1 MRLCD
6 GKFTSNTEMDA
17 VFGNWPFELS
27 DFQKW
32 AIKAIYEKHHA
43 LITAHTGS
51 GKTLL
56 AECAIIRAYK
66 LGVKL
71 IYTSPI
77 KALSN
82 QKIREFQD
90 KFPHISFG
98 IITGDTSF
106 NPDADVLIMTTEVL
120 RNTLFQMKNIEENP
134 DMAEKTKLH
143 FKIDIQKELGFVV
156 FDEVHYINDAYRGHV
171 WEETMMMLPQNVQMV
186 MLSATINKP
195 EKFAQWIENQSGK
208 EVWLCPTEKRVVP
221 LEHHTF
227 FTMPE
232 SQIKKFDKKTQA
244 NIMSIYEKPIT
255 LKKQGSLFNE
265 TGYHK
270 TIKVL
275 NELNKANVWVNQ
287 YFAFNQLIRHLKSA
301 DKLPAITFIFSRKR
315 AQIFAE
321 KVEISLFPEDSKIP
335 SIIEKEC
342 QQILMKLPN
351 YKEYI
356 ALPEYITIIKLLQ
369 KGIAFHHA
377 GMPQVFREMIER
389 LFDKKYI
396 YLLCATETFAVGLN
410 MPTRSVIFP
419 SLSKFDGQK
428 FRLLLPHEYGQQSGR
443 AGRRGIDILGDVWHM
458 VNTIHKGNQNI
469 CASDYKHIIT
479 GPPQTL
485 SSKFQINFSLAL
497 KLISINNMDMESF
510 IKKSMISESINAQR
524 QSVEAKIVELEQV
537 YSSKTA
543 YTFTDDSVIEKYQA
557 LLEKSGLLRGKKKKK
572 NTRELSNLISEY
584 KHLKQDIHNIDA
596 KVAAKEDLNVFKKK
610 LININLYVKE
620 EVVVLI
626 DILEKEGFIETIKEE
641 ITEEIKEEITDT
653 TDTTNTTDTTET
665 TDNNNI
671 TKTNEKI
678 VLTEKGDIANN
689 IQELHSLAMADVL
702 NNRIFDNL
710 DPVEFVSVLSA
721 FAHISIPADQ
731 KVVSISQIEAP
742 DIVIE
747 TLKQIESSY
756 NKYKDI
762 ELRNKL
768 YFNQE
773 YTLSWDMAELM
784 IQWCNATD
792 DIDAKKVYNNALGYG
807 ISLGEFTKCV
817 LKINNIANELEKA
830 ALVQGN
836 LPLLEKIKMVSVLTL
851 KSVITNQSL
860 YL

>member
-6 GKFTSNTEMDA
+6 GIFTSNTEMDA
-17 VFGNWPFELS
+17 IFGNWTFELS

-32 AIKAIYEKHHA
+32 AIKAIYEEHHV

-134 DMAEKTKLH
+134 DMAGKTKLH

-156 FDEVHYINDAYRGHV
+156 FDEVHYINDAHRGHV

-244 NIMSIYEKPIT
+244 NIMSIYEKPVT

-265 TGYHK
+265 TGYNK
-270 TIKVL
+270 TVKIL
-275 NELNKANVWVNQ
+275 YELNKANVWVNQ
-287 YFAFNQLIRHLKSA
+287 YFAFNQLIRHLKAA

-356 ALPEYITIIKLLQ
+356 ALPEYTTIIKLLQ

-458 VNTIHKGNQNI
+458 ANTIHKGNQTI

-497 KLISINNMDMESF
+497 KLISINNMDMENF

-524 QSVEAKIVELEQV
+524 QTVEARIVELEIV
-537 YSSKTA
+537 YNSKTSH
-543 YTFTDDSVIEKYQA
+543 TFTDDSVIEKYQA
-557 LLEKSGLLRGKKKKK
+557 LMEKGGLLRGKKKKK
-572 NTRELSNLISEY
+572 NIRELSNLVSEY
-584 KHLKQDIHNIDA
+584 KHLKQDIRNIDV
-596 KVAAKEDLNVFKKK
+596 KVAAKEELNIFKKK
-610 LININLYVKE
+610 LDNINLYVKE
-620 EVVVLI
+620 EVVILI
-626 DILEKEGFIETIKEE
+626 DILEKEGFIETRKI
-641 ITEEIKEEITDT
+641 IEEIKDEIKDEMGTIVGDH
-653 TDTTNTTDTTET
+653 NK
-665 TDNNNI
+665 N
-671 TKTNEKI
+671 NEKI

-702 NNRIFDNL
+702 NNRIFDKL

-721 FAHISIPADQ
+721 FAHISIPTDQ

-747 TLKQIESSY
+747 TLKRIESSY

-784 IQWCNATD
+784 IQWCNAND
-792 DIDAKKVYNNALGYG
+792 DIGAKKVYNNALGYG